1 MAAPEPPPPVPAGTQ
16 LPDAEVLRWLY
27 QHMVLIRRFEE
38 RIDALRQAGRLQG
51 SAHLYVGQEAV
62 AAGVCAR
69 LEDDDY
75 VASTHRGHGHAIAKG
90 VDVARMMAE
99 LFGRA
104 TGTNGGKGGS
114 MHIADTSVGMLGA
127 TGIVGAG
134 IPIALGAA
142 LSARTRGTTQVAVAF
157 FGDGAMG
164 QGLVY
169 ECLNMAAI
177 WKLPLIFVCEN
188 NGYAES
194 TPTEYALG
202 TKELAQ
208 RARPFGVAA
217 STVDGQD
224 VLAVYAEA
232 GDAVGRARGGDGPTF
247 IECKTYRYH
256 GHYLGDDPLRYRTA
270 EEEAYYRARDCVDR
284 FERLVLERDVLAE
297 AGLSQID
304 EDARTSIDAAV
315 EFAEQ
320 SPPPAASEL
329 TTQVYTEGS
338 DFPPLRPWR
347 ATSPA
352 RGEDS

>member
-1 MAAPEPPPPVPAGTQ
+1 MKRSTE

-27 QHMVLIRRFEE
+27 QRMVLIRRFEE

-51 SAHLYVGQEAV
+51 SAHLYIGQESV
-62 AAGVCAR
+62 AAAVCAR
-69 LEDDDY
+69 LNRDDY

-104 TGTNGGKGGS
+104 TGTNRGKGGS

-134 IPIALGAA
+134 IPMALGAA
-142 LSARTRGTTQVAVAF
+142 LSARTRGTRQVAVAF

-177 WKLPLIFVCEN
+177 WKLPMIFLCEN

-194 TPTEYALG
+194 TPVEYALG
-202 TKELAQ
+202 TRDLAE
-208 RARPFGVAA
+208 RARPFGAHA

-224 VLAVYAEA
+224 VFAVYAEM
-232 GDAVGRARGGDGPTF
+232 GEAVERARSGAGPSF

-256 GHYLGDDPLRYRTA
+256 GHFLGDDPLRYRTA
-270 EEEAYYRARDCVDR
+270 EEEAHYRARDCVEH
-284 FERLVLERDVLAE
+284 FERVVREGGA
-297 AGLSQID
+297 LSETDLSRID
-304 EDARTSIDAAV
+304 EEARTSIDAAV

-320 SPPPAASEL
+320 SPPPALSEL
-329 TTQVYTEGS
+329 TTQVYS
-338 DFPPLRPWR
+338 ADR
-347 ATSPA
+347 S
-352 RGEDS
+352 

>member
-1 MAAPEPPPPVPAGTQ
+1 MREAPPSVPGVSG
-16 LPDAEVLRWLY
+16 LPSPEVLRWLY
-27 QHMVLIRRFEE
+27 QRMVLIRRFEE
-38 RIDALRQAGRLQG
+38 RIDALRQTGQLQG
-51 SAHLYVGQEAV
+51 SAHLYVGQESV

-69 LEDDDY
+69 LDDDDY

-104 TGTNGGKGGS
+104 TGTNAGKGGS

-134 IPIALGAA
+134 IPMALGAA
-142 LSARTRGTTQVAVAF
+142 LSARTRGTKQVAVAF

-177 WKLPLIFVCEN
+177 WKLPMIFVCEN

-194 TPTEYALG
+194 TPAEYALG
-202 TKELAQ
+202 TKDLAQ
-208 RARPFGVAA
+208 RAEPFGVWA

-224 VLAVYAEA
+224 VFAVYSETGEA
-232 GDAVGRARGGDGPTF
+232 VERARRGAGASF

-256 GHYLGDDPLRYRTA
+256 GHFLGDDPRRYRSA
-270 EEEAYYRARDCVDR
+270 EEEAHYRARDCIEH
-284 FERLVLERDVLAE
+284 FERTVRVRGALSE
-297 AGLSQID
+297 ADLRGID
-304 EDARTSIDAAV
+304 EEARATVDAAV

-329 TTQVYTEGS
+329 TTDVYTTGGVS
-338 DFPPLRPWR
+338 PPHRPWR
-347 ATSPA
+347 ATSPS
-352 RGEDS
+352 RGEDC

>member
-1 MAAPEPPPPVPAGTQ
+1 MLEPTPPVTAGTD
-16 LPDAEVLRWLY
+16 LPGPDVLRWLY
-27 QHMVLIRRFEE
+27 QRMVLIRRFEE

-51 SAHLYVGQEAV
+51 SAHLYVGQESV

-69 LEDDDY
+69 LSVDDF

-134 IPIALGAA
+134 IPMALGAA
-142 LSARTRGTTQVAVAF
+142 LSARTRGTRQVAVAF

-177 WKLPLIFVCEN
+177 WTLPMIFVCEN

-194 TPTEYALG
+194 TPVEYGLG
-202 TKELAQ
+202 TKDLAQ
-208 RARPFGVAA
+208 RAQPFGVHA

-224 VLAVYAEA
+224 VFAVYSEMGSAIEQ
-232 GDAVGRARGGDGPTF
+232 ARSGAGPTF

-256 GHYLGDDPLRYRTA
+256 GHFLGDDPLRYRTA
-270 EEEAYYRARDCVDR
+270 EEEAHYRARDCIEH
-284 FERLVLERDVLAE
+284 FERSVRDSGALPE
-297 AGLSQID
+297 ADLSRI
-304 EDARTSIDAAV
+304 EEEARTSIDAAV

-320 SPPPAASEL
+320 SPPPAVSEL
-329 TTQVYTEGS
+329 TTQVYT
-338 DFPPLRPWR
+338 D
-347 ATSPA
+347 
-352 RGEDS
+352 